1 MSKPVFF
8 VGEWQVTP
16 ATNSLLRGAQ
26 VKQLEPKAMDVLL
39 LLCEKQGELVSS
51 EEIINHCW
59 PTVAVGDNPLHKV
72 ITQLRKVFDDKAN
85 DPQYIE
91 TIRKRGYRVIA
102 KIDFPLNEEQ
112 KASHTKWQGSSPFV
126 GLSAFTPNEAD
137 VFFGRTKQIN
147 TLLQRVSAQINYG
160 RAFSLLLGSS
170 GSGKSSLINA
180 GILPALMSES
190 GFDGFRVES
199 YCQLDF
205 ADISKNR
212 LLLDLA
218 STLLDLEINDAP
230 VFTDLSADTLSEL
243 LQNAPEQVIEFS
255 QTALSQQQSSHVKP
269 YLFLFIDRL
278 EVLLSSPVFSEQERS
293 HFLTIIELLATSNCM
308 IIFSAC
314 RNDFYPQVVNQPS
327 LMAGKANGAHFDLLP
342 PTRAELKQMIRLP
355 ALAAGLSWQLDPEHQ
370 TPLDEILCNDTA
382 NNPDALPML
391 QYTLQQLYLQRS
403 ENDELLVSEYQALG
417 GIEGAIGQK
426 AEQVFTQL
434 PKQQQAQLSLV
445 LSKLITLHADGET
458 LTSRAARWDELTDP
472 AQTQLAQAMVESRLF
487 VSHLKNEQACFS
499 LAHEALLRHWQR
511 AINWINQ
518 HQQSLAIKSRLQIAT
533 ERWLNEQKHSDLLLA
548 QGKPLQEAQSLVNNP
563 MFSLS
568 AAELSLIKASN
579 RRAKRKKRVLQATA
593 VALVLLSFIASFMGV
608 RSYHA
613 EQIAQQKRLE
623 AESLLGFMVGEF
635 ADKLRS
641 VKRMDLLDGI
651 SNKALEY
658 FTNQADEGNSLF
670 SFTDQ
675 KAEFNN
681 RFQYAQTLEAMGEV
695 AYSRGKTSEAYT
707 AFENAR
713 TRLEALLKIQPN
725 NLELLTLA
733 GANAFWLGQLSYDKN
748 DYAATEPMFKKY
760 HAYSEKM
767 HSLAPNDFNSI
778 MELSYS
784 HNSLGSLYLKQFNYT
799 AAKQNFTESLTLK
812 NKALELKPSNKNLL
826 RDKADTISWL
836 AKTEERLGNF
846 NAALNMYANASS
858 ELSNMLL
865 EYPADASLLSDLA
878 NTFIQQSYLFSYLP
892 NKQTAY
898 NYAKQATNTINNAQ
912 LQDPKSKEF
921 QRAYYRFLAH
931 QLTLSVDKKI
941 DNRVKDIINFLQIQG
956 FINNLTINTQLSLIQ
971 YFIDRQSPNEAHELL
986 TALDNNDDYK
996 QYIAKQMKTGDY
1008 VTLTNINLLKAKLA
1022 ATSLQ
1027 REPFCL
1033 NAFKTITQT
1042 VKINQSVHITYP
1054 LVQAYTCLNRANEI
1068 PEIKASLVKLGITN
1082 FKL

>member
-1 MSKPVFF
+1 MGTSVFF
-8 VGEWQVTP
+8 VGDWQVTP
-16 ATNSLLRGAQ
+16 ATNTLRLGEKI
-26 VKQLEPKAMDVLL
+26 KQLEPKAMDVLL
-39 LLCEKQGELVSS
+39 LLCEKQGEILTS

-59 PTVAVGDNPLHKV
+59 HTIDVGDNPLHKI
-72 ITQLRKVFDDKAN
+72 ITQLRKAFDDKAS
-85 DPQYIE
+85 DPKFIE
-91 TIRKRGYRVIA
+91 TIRKRGYRIIA
-102 KIDFPLNEEQ
+102 PISFPLDDEQ
-112 KASHTKWQGSSPFV
+112 KASHIKWQGSSPFV

-137 VFFGRTKQIN
+137 VFFGRSKQIN
-147 TLLQRVSAQINYG
+147 TLLQRVSAQISFG

-170 GSGKSSLINA
+170 GSGKSSLVNA

-205 ADISKNR
+205 ADITKDR
-212 LLLDLA
+212 LFLDLA

-230 VFTDLSADTLSEL
+230 VLSDMSADTLSEL
-243 LQNAPEQVIEFS
+243 LQNAPEQVIERCQMALKQS
-255 QTALSQQQSSHVKP
+255 QTPHIKP

-293 HFLTIIELLATSNCM
+293 QFLTIIELLATSNCM

-327 LMAGKANGAHFDLLP
+327 LMAGKASGAHFDLLP
-342 PTRAELKQMIRLP
+342 PTRSELKQMIRLP

-370 TPLDEILCNDTA
+370 TPLDEMLCNDTA

-426 AEQVFTQL
+426 AEHVFTQL
-434 PKQQQAQLSLV
+434 PKQQQSQLSLV

-458 LTSRAARWDELTDP
+458 LTSRAARWDELTTP
-472 AQTQLAQAMVESRLF
+472 AQTQLAQAMVDSRLF

-499 LAHEALLRHWQR
+499 LAHEALLRQWQR
-511 AINWINQ
+511 AIDWINH
-518 HQQSLAIKSRLQIAT
+518 HQQSLAIKSRLQSAT
-533 ERWLNEQKHSDLLLA
+533 ERWLNEQKHADFLLA
-548 QGKPLQEAQSLVNNP
+548 QGKPLQEAQSLINNA

-579 RRAKRKKRVLQATA
+579 RRAKRKKTVLQATA
-593 VALVLLSFIASFMGV
+593 VALILLSFIASFMSV

-613 EQIAQQKRLE
+613 EQVAQQQRLE

-658 FTNQADEGNSLF
+658 FTNQAQDEASFF
-670 SFTDQ
+670 SFNDQ

-681 RFQYAQTLEAMGEV
+681 RFQYAQTLEAMGDV

-707 AFENAR
+707 AFESAR

-733 GANAFWLGQLSYDKN
+733 GANAFWLGQLHYDKS
-748 DYAATEPMFKKY
+748 DYAATEPLFKKY
-760 HAYSEKM
+760 QTYSEAM
-767 HSLAPNDFNSI
+767 YSLAPNDFNSI

-784 HNSLGSLYLKQFNYT
+784 HNSLGSLYLNQFNYV
-799 AAKQNFTESLTLK
+799 AAKQNFTQSLILK
-812 NKALELKPSNKNLL
+812 NKALELQPNNKDLL

-836 AKTEERLGNF
+836 ASTEEKLGNF
-846 NAALNMYANASS
+846 NDTLTMFNSAAN
-858 ELSNMLL
+858 ELSTMLSK
-865 EYPADASLLSDLA
+865 YPNDASLYKGLA
-878 NTFIQQSYLFSYLP
+878 SNYIQQSYLLSYFTD
-892 NKQTAY
+892 KSAAY
-898 NYAKQATNTINNAQ
+898 KKAEQATNTINLAR
-912 LQDPKSKEF
+912 LQDPENNQF
-921 QRAYYRFLAH
+921 QRSYFRFLAL
-931 QLTLSVDKKI
+931 QLALSDDKKI
-941 DNRVKDIINFLQIQG
+941 NSKIDEILS
-956 FINNLTINTQLSLIQ
+956 FIAQEKFNNTVIINTQISLIE
-971 YFIDRQSPNEAHELL
+971 YFLQRGFYEKAKTLLIALEQS
-986 TALDNNDDYK
+986 DDYK
-996 QYIAKQMKTGDY
+996 EQVNRLNENDSGSIFAIVNLINAKLTSNKEERKIYCQNALIALGDKKNKSIY
-1008 VTLTNINLLKAKLA
+1008 HTFPLIQAHICLNKEAEITELKNSLINL
-1022 ATSLQ
+1022 
-1027 REPFCL
+1027 
-1033 NAFKTITQT
+1033 
-1042 VKINQSVHITYP
+1042 
-1054 LVQAYTCLNRANEI
+1054 
-1068 PEIKASLVKLGITN
+1068 GISN
-1082 FKL
+1082 FEL

>member
-1 MSKPVFF
+1 MSKSVFF
-8 VGEWQVTP
+8 VGEWQVNP
-16 ATNSLLRGAQ
+16 ATNSLRRGAQ
-26 VKQLEPKAMDVLL
+26 LKQLEPKAMDVLL

-59 PTVAVGDNPLHKV
+59 ATVAVGDNPLHKV

-112 KASHTKWQGSSPFV
+112 KATHAKWQGSSPFV
-126 GLSAFTPNEAD
+126 GLSAFTPNEAK
-137 VFFGRTKQIN
+137 VFFGRTKQIT
-147 TLLQRVSAQINYG
+147 TLLQRVSAQISYG
-160 RAFSLLLGSS
+160 RAFSLLLGAS
-170 GSGKSSLINA
+170 GSGKSSLVNA

-205 ADISKNR
+205 ADISKGR

-230 VFTDLSADTLSEL
+230 VFSNMSAETLSEL
-243 LQNAPEQVIEFS
+243 LQNTPEHVIS
-255 QTALSQQQSSHVKP
+255 YCQTALSQQNSDIKP

-278 EVLLSSPVFSEQERS
+278 EVLLSSPIFSESERS
-293 HFLTIIELLATSNCM
+293 HFLSIIELLATSNYM

-314 RNDFYPQVVNQPS
+314 RNDFYPHVVNQPS

-342 PTRAELKQMIRLP
+342 PTRSELKQMIRLP

-370 TPLDEILCNDTA
+370 TPLDETLCNDTA

-417 GIEGAIGQK
+417 NIEGAIGQK
-426 AEQVFTQL
+426 AEHVFTQL
-434 PKQQQAQLSLV
+434 PKQQQAQLSMV
-445 LSKLITLHADGET
+445 LSKLITLHVDGET

-472 AQTQLAQAMVESRLF
+472 AQIQLAQAMVDSRLF
-487 VSHLKNEQACFS
+487 VSHLKNNQACFS

-511 AINWINQ
+511 AIDWVKE
-518 HQQSLAIKSRLQIAT
+518 HQQSLAIKSRLQIT
-533 ERWLNEQKHSDLLLA
+533 TVRWLNEQKHGDYLLA
-548 QGKPLQEAQSLVNNP
+548 QGKPLQEAQSLVNNA

-568 AAELSLIKASN
+568 PDELSLIKASN
-579 RRAKRKKRVLQATA
+579 SRAKRKKRVLQATA
-593 VALVLLSFIASFMGV
+593 VALILLSFIASFMSV

-658 FTNQADEGNSLF
+658 FTNQQDNDSLF
-670 SFTDQ
+670 NFTDNQ
-675 KAEFNN
+675 ADFNN

-695 AYSRGKTSEAYT
+695 AYSRGKTDEAFT

-713 TRLEALLKIQPN
+713 IRLETLLIAQPN

-748 DYAATEPMFKKY
+748 DYVASEPLFKKY

-767 HSLAPNDFNSI
+767 YSLAANDFNSI

-784 HNSLGSLYLKQFNYT
+784 HNSLGSLYLKQLNYT
-799 AAKQNFTESLTLK
+799 AAKQSFTKSLTLK
-812 NKALELKPSNKNLL
+812 NKALELKPNNKNLL

-836 AKTEERLGNF
+836 ASIDERLGNLNEALAMLEQASDQL
-846 NAALNMYANASS
+846 NA
-858 ELSNMLL
+858 LL
-865 EYPADASLLSDLA
+865 IQKPDDASILSDIF
-878 NTFIQQSYLFSYLP
+878 NIYMQQSYLLTYFTE
-892 NKQTAY
+892 Q
-898 NYAKQATNTINNAQ
+898 NNAY
-912 LQDPKSKEF
+912 LNSEKAMLTISKARIQDPENENFKRK
-921 QRAYYRFLAH
+921 YYRALSY
-931 QLTLSVDKKI
+931 QLMLLDINKTSNKTDEIISYIDSNGLSNTSVV
-941 DNRVKDIINFLQIQG
+941 NMQISLIHY
-956 FINNLTINTQLSLIQ
+956 FINRGNFEKAESLLFKIENNS
-971 YFIDRQSPNEAHELL
+971 YFNEAINDAAEIE
-986 TALDNNDDYK
+986 NNTDLIKIYL
-996 QYIAKQMKTGDY
+996 I
-1008 VTLTNINLLKAKLA
+1008 KAKLA
-1022 ATSLQ
+1022 KDKLAKHALCQ
-1027 REPFCL
+1027 EIIH
-1033 NAFKTITQT
+1033 TIE
-1042 VKINQSVHITYP
+1042 KNNNGSKSIKLIYP
-1054 LVQAYTCLNRANEI
+1054 LVQAYSCLNKTNNI
-1068 PEIKASLVKLGITN
+1068 SSIKNKLTELGITN
-1082 FKL
+1082 FDL

>member
-1 MSKPVFF
+1 MRKSVFF

-16 ATNSLLRGAQ
+16 ATNSLRRGAQ

-51 EEIINHCW
+51 DEIINHCW
-59 PTVAVGDNPLHKV
+59 RTVAVGDNPLHKV
-72 ITQLRKVFDDKAN
+72 ITQLRKAFDDKAS

-102 KIDFPLNEEQ
+102 KIELPLDEEQ
-112 KASHTKWQGSSPFV
+112 KASHSKWQGSSPFV

-137 VFFGRTKQIN
+137 VFFGRSKQIN
-147 TLLQRVSAQINYG
+147 TLLQRVSAQISFG

-170 GSGKSSLINA
+170 GSGKSSLVNA

-205 ADISKNR
+205 ADITKDR
-212 LLLDLA
+212 LFLDLA

-230 VFTDLSADTLSEL
+230 VLSDMSADTLSEL
-243 LQNAPEQVIEFS
+243 LQNAPEQVIEGCQMAVKQS
-255 QTALSQQQSSHVKP
+255 QTAHIKP

-293 HFLTIIELLATSNCM
+293 QFLTIIELLATSNCM

-342 PTRAELKQMIRLP
+342 PTRTELKQMIRLP

-370 TPLDEILCNDTA
+370 TPLDEILCNETA

-403 ENDELLVSEYQALG
+403 ENDELLVSQYQALG

-426 AEQVFTQL
+426 AEHVFTQL
-434 PKQQQAQLSLV
+434 PKQQQSQLSLV

-458 LTSRAARWDELTDP
+458 LTSRAARWDELTTP
-472 AQTQLAQAMVESRLF
+472 AQTQLAQAMVDSRLF

-499 LAHEALLRHWQR
+499 LAHEALLRQWQR
-511 AINWINQ
+511 AIDWINH

-533 ERWLNEQKHSDLLLA
+533 ERWLNEQKHADFLLA
-548 QGKPLQEAQSLVNNP
+548 QGKPLQEAQSLINNA
-563 MFSLS
+563 MFTLS

-579 RRAKRKKRVLQATA
+579 RRAKRKKTVLQATA
-593 VALVLLSFIASFMGV
+593 VALILLSFIATFMSV

-613 EQIAQQKRLE
+613 EQVAQQKRLE

-658 FTNQADEGNSLF
+658 FTNQADEDNSLF
-670 SFTDQ
+670 RFTDQ
-675 KAEFNN
+675 KTEFNN

-695 AYSRGKTSEAYT
+695 AYSRGKTIEAYT
-707 AFENAR
+707 AFESAR
-713 TRLEALLKIQPN
+713 TRLEALLKTQPS

-733 GANAFWLGQLSYDKN
+733 GANAFWLGQLHYDKS

-760 HAYSEKM
+760 QAYSETM
-767 HSLAPNDFNSI
+767 YSLAPNDFNSI

-784 HNSLGSLYLKQFNYT
+784 HNSLGSLYLKQFNYA
-799 AAKQNFTESLTLK
+799 AAKQSFTESLNLK
-812 NKALELKPSNKNLL
+812 NKALELKPNNKNLL
-826 RDKADTISWL
+826 RDKTDTISWL
-836 AKTEERLGNF
+836 ASTEENLGNF
-846 NAALNMYANASS
+846 NTALTMLENASN
-858 ELSNMLL
+858 ELNNILAQ
-865 EYPADASLLSDLA
+865 YPNDASLFNSLA
-878 NTFIQQSYLFSYLP
+878 NTYIQQSYLLSYFP
-892 NKQTAY
+892 NKLRAY
-898 NYAKQATNTINNAQ
+898 IKAKQATEVINKAR
-912 LQDPKSKEF
+912 LQDPKNNKF
-921 QRAYYRFLAH
+921 QRMYHQFLAH
-931 QLTLSVDKKI
+931 QLLLSDDVNIDMRIEGIINFIKEKSLSDKKI
-941 DNRVKDIINFLQIQG
+941 VNTQISLIHYFIKIKSWQKAQELLEKIEGKVENKIVIINI
-956 FINNLTINTQLSLIQ
+956 SLI
-971 YFIDRQSPNEAHELL
+971 
-986 TALDNNDDYK
+986 
-996 QYIAKQMKTGDY
+996 
-1008 VTLTNINLLKAKLA
+1008 KAKLA
-1022 ATSLQ
+1022 VNK
-1027 REPFCL
+1027 
-1033 NAFKTITQT
+1033 NAQVKLCEQAITIMSEITKTT
-1042 VKINQSVHITYP
+1042 QSVKITYP
-1054 LVQAYTCLNRANEI
+1054 LVQAYTCLNKENEI
-1068 PEIKASLVKLGITN
+1068 SEIKASLVNLGINN
-1082 FKL
+1082 FQL

>member
-16 ATNSLLRGAQ
+16 ATNSLRRGTQ

-51 EEIINHCW
+51 EEILNHCW
-59 PTVAVGDNPLHKV
+59 RTVAVGDNPLHKV
-72 ITQLRKVFDDKAN
+72 ITQLRKAFDDKAS

-102 KIDFPLNEEQ
+102 NIALPLDDEQ
-112 KASHTKWQGSSPFV
+112 KASHSKWQGDSPFV
-126 GLSAFTPNEAD
+126 GLSAFSANEAA
-137 VFFGRTKQIN
+137 VFFGRSKQIN

-160 RAFSLLLGSS
+160 RAFCLLLGSS
-170 GSGKSSLINA
+170 GSGKSSLVNA
-180 GILPALMSES
+180 GVLPALMSEA

-199 YCQLDF
+199 YCLLDF
-205 ADISKNR
+205 ADVSKER
-212 LLLDLA
+212 LILDLA

-230 VFTDLSADTLSEL
+230 VLTNISADSLSEL
-243 LQNAPEQVIEFS
+243 LLSAPEQVIERCQAALKQS
-255 QTALSQQQSSHVKP
+255 QTTHIKA

-293 HFLTIIELLATSNCM
+293 NFLTVIEQLATSGCM

-342 PTRAELKQMIRLP
+342 PTRSELKQMIRLP
-355 ALAAGLSWQLDPEHQ
+355 ALAAGLNWQLDPEHQ
-370 TPLDEILCNDTA
+370 TPLDEMLCNDTA

-391 QYTLQQLYLQRS
+391 QYTLQQLYIQRS

-417 GIEGAIGQK
+417 GIEGAIGKK
-426 AEQVFTQL
+426 AEQVFSQL
-434 PKQQQAQLSLV
+434 PDKQQAQLNFI
-445 LSKLITLHADGET
+445 LSKLITLNADGET
-458 LTSRAARWDELTDP
+458 LTSRAARWNELNNP
-472 AQTQLAQAMVESRLF
+472 AQTQLVQAMVDNRLF

-511 AINWINQ
+511 AIAWVGE

-533 ERWLNEQKHSDLLLA
+533 ERWLNEQKHADFLLA
-548 QGKPLQEAQSLVNNP
+548 QGKPLQEAQSLANNA

-568 AAELSLIKASN
+568 SAELSLIKASN
-579 RRAKRKKRVLQATA
+579 SRAKRKKTVLQATA
-593 VALVLLSFIASFMGV
+593 VALILLSFIASFMSV

-613 EQIAQQKRLE
+613 EQVAQQKRLE
-623 AESLLGFMVGEF
+623 AENLLGFMVGEF

-695 AYSRGKTSEAYT
+695 AYSRGKTDEAFT
-707 AFENAR
+707 AFESAR
-713 TRLEALLKIQPN
+713 TRLEALLKIQPD

-733 GANAFWLGQLSYDKN
+733 GANAFWLGQLHYDKSN
-748 DYAATEPMFKKY
+748 YAAAEPLLKKY

-767 HSLAPNDFNSI
+767 YSLAPNDFNSI

-784 HNSLGSLYLKQFNYT
+784 HNSLGSLYTEKFDYI
-799 AAKQNFTESLTLK
+799 AAKQSFTESLILK
-812 NKALELKPSNKNLL
+812 NRALELKPNNKNLL

-836 AKTEERLGNF
+836 AKTEERLGGF
-846 NAALNMYANASS
+846 NTTVDMLENAVTVVKNMTVN
-858 ELSNMLL
+858 
-865 EYPADASLLSDLA
+865 YPNDASLFYMSA
-878 NTFIQQSYLFSYLP
+878 NIHMQQSYLLSYLTD
-892 NKQTAY
+892 KLMAY
-898 NYAKQATNTINNAQ
+898 EKALFANRIIRKA
-912 LQDPKSKEF
+912 LDQDSKNKEF
-921 QRAYYRFLAH
+921 QHMYFRSLAYL
-931 QLTLSVDKKI
+931 LMLSDDKNI
-941 DNRVKDIINFLQIQG
+941 DLRVEKTINFLKSQSFSNISS
-956 FINNLTINTQLSLIQ
+956 INTQISLIQ
-971 YFIDRQSPNEAHELL
+971 YFIDRHLPHKAQRLL
-986 TALDNNDDYK
+986 TALESNKDYK
-996 QYIAKQMKTGDY
+996 QQIAKQIRLEDNL
-1008 VTLTNINLLKAKLA
+1008 VTTRINLIKAKL
-1022 ATSLQ
+1022 TKNNEQRSL
-1027 REPFCL
+1027 FCL
-1033 NAFKTITQT
+1033 NAIKAISATE
-1042 VKINQSVHITYP
+1042 KRNQSIKITYP
-1054 LVQAYTCLNRANEI
+1054 LVQAYTCLNRESEI
-1068 PEIKASLVKLGITN
+1068 SEIKTSLVNLGITN
-1082 FKL
+1082 FAL

>member
-1 MSKPVFF
+1 MSKSVFF

-16 ATNSLLRGAQ
+16 ATNSLRRGADI
-26 VKQLEPKAMDVLL
+26 KQLEPKAMDVLL

-51 EEIINHCW
+51 EEIFNHCW

-170 GSGKSSLINA
+170 GSGKSSLVNA

-190 GFDGFRVES
+190 GFDGFRVET

-243 LQNAPEQVIEFS
+243 LQNTPEHVIS
-255 QTALSQQQSSHVKP
+255 YCKTALSQQQNSHIKP

-293 HFLTIIELLATSNCM
+293 QFLTIIELLATSNCM

-342 PTRAELKQMIRLP
+342 PTRSELKQMIRLP
-355 ALAAGLSWQLDPEHQ
+355 ALAAGLSWQLDSEHQ
-370 TPLDEILCNDTA
+370 TPLDEILCNETA

-445 LSKLITLHADGET
+445 LSKLITLHVDGET

-487 VSHLKNEQACFS
+487 VSHLKNDQACFS

-533 ERWLNEQKHSDLLLA
+533 ERWLNEQKHSDFLLA
-548 QGKPLQEAQSLVNNP
+548 QGKPLQEAQSLLNNP

-568 AAELSLIKASN
+568 AAELSLMKASN

-623 AESLLGFMVGEF
+623 AENLLGFMVGEF

-641 VKRMDLLDGI
+641 VRRMDLLDGI

-658 FTNQADEGNSLF
+658 FTNQAEEPSSLF
-670 SFTDQ
+670 SFNNQ

-695 AYSRGKTSEAYT
+695 AYSRGKTDEALT
-707 AFENAR
+707 AFDNAR

-733 GANAFWLGQLSYDKN
+733 GANAFWLGQLSYDKS
-748 DYAATEPMFKKY
+748 DYTATEPMFKKY
-760 HAYSEKM
+760 QTYSEAM
-767 HSLAPNDFNSI
+767 YSLAPNDFNAI

-784 HNSLGSLYLKQFNYT
+784 HNSLGSLYLNQFNYT
-799 AAKQNFTESLTLK
+799 AAKQRFTESLALK
-812 NKALELKPSNKNLL
+812 NEALELKPNNKNLL

-846 NAALNMYANASS
+846 NTAVDILENAVTVVKEMANY
-858 ELSNMLL
+858 
-865 EYPADASLLSDLA
+865 YPNDASLLYMSA
-878 NTFIQQSYLFSYLP
+878 NIHMQQSYLLSYLTDKRIAYEKALFA
-892 NKQTAY
+892 NKI
-898 NYAKQATNTINNAQ
+898 INKA
-912 LQDPKSKEF
+912 LDQDPKDNKF
-921 QRAYYRFLAH
+921 QLMYYRSLTHLLMLSNDKNIDLRIEETIKFLK
-931 QLTLSVDKKI
+931 SKSFNNI
-941 DNRVKDIINFLQIQG
+941 WPIEIQV
-956 FINNLTINTQLSLIQ
+956 NLMQ
-971 YFIDRQSPNEAHELL
+971 YFIDRNFPHKALELL
-986 TALDNNDDYK
+986 TMLENDGNY
-996 QYIAKQMKTGDY
+996 QQHRANQIQTGDN
-1008 VTLTNINLLKAKLA
+1008 VVLTRVNLIKAKLA
-1022 ATSLQ
+1022 ANSNQ
-1027 REPFCL
+1027 REQFCL
-1033 NAFKTITQT
+1033 NALKAIAKTA
-1042 VKINQSVHITYP
+1042 KINQSIHITYP
-1054 LVQAYTCLNRANEI
+1054 LVQAYTCLNRVNEI
-1068 PEIKASLVKLGITN
+1068 PKLKVSLVKLGITD

>member
-1 MSKPVFF
+1 MSKSVFF
-8 VGEWQVTP
+8 VGEWQVT
-16 ATNSLLRGAQ
+16 ATTNSLIRGAQ
-26 VKQLEPKAMDVLL
+26 IKQLEPKAMDVLL

-51 EEIINHCW
+51 EEILNHCW
-59 PTVAVGDNPLHKV
+59 RTVAVGDNPLHKV
-72 ITQLRKVFDDKAN
+72 ITQLRKAFDDKAS

-102 KIDFPLNEEQ
+102 KIELPLDDEQ
-112 KASHTKWQGSSPFV
+112 KASHSKWQGDSPFV
-126 GLSAFTPNEAD
+126 GLSAFTPNEAA
-137 VFFGRTKQIN
+137 VFFGRSKQIN

-160 RAFSLLLGSS
+160 RAFCLLLGSS
-170 GSGKSSLINA
+170 GSGKSSLVNA
-180 GILPALMSES
+180 GILPALISES

-205 ADISKNR
+205 ADISKDR
-212 LLLDLA
+212 LFLDLA
-218 STLLDLEINDAP
+218 STLLDLEINEAP
-230 VFTDLSADTLSEL
+230 VLSDMSADILSEL
-243 LQNAPEQVIEFS
+243 LQNAPEQVIQRCQMAVKQS
-255 QTALSQQQSSHVKP
+255 QTTHIKP

-293 HFLTIIELLATSNCM
+293 NFLTVIEQLATSGCM

-342 PTRAELKQMIRLP
+342 PTRSELKQMIRLP

-370 TPLDEILCNDTA
+370 TPLDEMLCNDTA

-403 ENDELLVSEYQALG
+403 EDDELLVSEYQALG

-434 PKQQQAQLSLV
+434 PKQQQTQLSLV

-458 LTSRAARWDELTDP
+458 LTSRAARWDELTTP
-472 AQTQLAQAMVESRLF
+472 AQTQLAQAMVDSRLF

-499 LAHEALLRHWQR
+499 LAHEALLRQWQR
-511 AINWINQ
+511 AIDWINQ

-533 ERWLNEQKHSDLLLA
+533 ERWLNEQKHADFLLA
-548 QGKPLQEAQSLVNNP
+548 QGKPLQEAQSLINNP

-593 VALVLLSFIASFMGV
+593 VALILLSFIATFMSV

-613 EQIAQQKRLE
+613 EQVAQQKRLE

-675 KAEFNN
+675 KTEFNN

-713 TRLEALLKIQPN
+713 TRLEKLLKIRPD

-733 GANAFWLGQLSYDKN
+733 GANAFWLGQLHYDKS

-760 HAYSEKM
+760 HAYSETM
-767 HSLAPNDFNSI
+767 YSLAPNDFNSI

-799 AAKQNFTESLTLK
+799 AAKQRFTESLALK
-812 NKALELKPSNKNLL
+812 NEALELQPNNKDLL
-826 RDKADTISWL
+826 RDRADTLSWL
-836 AKTEERLGNF
+836 ASTEEKLGNF
-846 NAALNMYANASS
+846 NEALGMLNSVAN
-858 ELSNMLL
+858 ELGTLL
-865 EYPADASLLSDLA
+865 LQYPGDASLHSALA
-878 NTFIQQSYLFSYLP
+878 YQYIQQSYLLRYFTDKSA
-892 NKQTAY
+892 AY
-898 NYAKQATNTINNAQ
+898 GKAKLATDSINQARI
-912 LQDPKSKEF
+912 QDPDNNEF
-921 QRAYYRFLAH
+921 QRYYYRFLAL
-931 QLTLSVDKKI
+931 QLMLSDDKKV
-941 DNRVKDIINFLQIQG
+941 NSQVNDIINFVNQESFSNTQI
-956 FINNLTINTQLSLIQ
+956 INTQINLVE
-971 YFIDRQSPNEAHELL
+971 YFSQRGFERKAQALL
-986 TALDNNDDYK
+986 TELEQSDDYK
-996 QYIAKQMKTGDY
+996 KQINRLNENNSGSIFA
-1008 VTLTNINLLKAKLA
+1008 TLNLIHAKL
-1022 ATSLQ
+1022 TSNKEE
-1027 REPFCL
+1027 RKIYCK
-1033 NAFKTITQT
+1033 NALSALGDKKTKSILYTFPLIQA
-1042 VKINQSVHITYP
+1042 HI
-1054 LVQAYTCLNRANEI
+1054 CLNRDAEI
-1068 PEIKASLVKLGITN
+1068 TDLKNSLINLGISN
-1082 FKL
+1082 FEL

>member
-1 MSKPVFF
+1 MSKSVFF
-8 VGEWQVTP
+8 VGEWQVT
-16 ATNSLLRGAQ
+16 ATTNSLIRGAQ
-26 VKQLEPKAMDVLL
+26 IKQLEPKAMDVLL

-51 EEIINHCW
+51 EEILNHCW
-59 PTVAVGDNPLHKV
+59 RTVAVGDNPLHKV
-72 ITQLRKVFDDKAN
+72 ITQLRKAFDDKAS

-102 KIDFPLNEEQ
+102 KIELPLDDEQ
-112 KASHTKWQGSSPFV
+112 KASHSKWQGDSPFV
-126 GLSAFTPNEAD
+126 GLSAFTPNEAA
-137 VFFGRTKQIN
+137 VFFGRSKQIN

-160 RAFSLLLGSS
+160 RAFCLLLGSS
-170 GSGKSSLINA
+170 GSGKSSLVNA
-180 GILPALMSES
+180 GVLPALMSEA
-190 GFDGFRVES
+190 GFDGFRIES
-199 YCQLDF
+199 YCLLDF
-205 ADISKNR
+205 ADVSKGR
-212 LLLDLA
+212 LFLDLA

-230 VFTDLSADTLSEL
+230 VLTNISADSLSEL
-243 LQNAPEQVIEFS
+243 LLSTPEQVIERCQMALKQG
-255 QTALSQQQSSHVKP
+255 QTTHIKP

-293 HFLTIIELLATSNCM
+293 QFLTIIELLATSNCI

-342 PTRAELKQMIRLP
+342 PTRSELKQMIRLP

-370 TPLDEILCNDTA
+370 TPLDEMLCNDTA

-426 AEQVFTQL
+426 AEHVFTQL

-458 LTSRAARWDELTDP
+458 LTSRAARWDELTTP
-472 AQTQLAQAMVESRLF
+472 AQTQLAQAMVDSRLF

-499 LAHEALLRHWQR
+499 LAHEALLRQWQR
-511 AINWINQ
+511 AIDWINQ

-533 ERWLNEQKHSDLLLA
+533 ERWLNEQKHADFLLA
-548 QGKPLQEAQSLVNNP
+548 QGKPLQEAQSLINNP

-568 AAELSLIKASN
+568 VAELSLIKASN

-593 VALVLLSFIASFMGV
+593 VALILLSFIATFMSV

-613 EQIAQQKRLE
+613 EQVAQQKRLE

-658 FTNQADEGNSLF
+658 FTNQADEDNSLIR
-670 SFTDQ
+670 FTDQ
-675 KAEFNN
+675 KTEFNN

-695 AYSRGKTSEAYT
+695 AYSRGKTDEAFT
-707 AFENAR
+707 AFESAR
-713 TRLEALLKIQPN
+713 TRLEGLLKTQPS

-733 GANAFWLGQLSYDKN
+733 GANSFWLGQLHYDKS

-760 HAYSEKM
+760 QAYSETM
-767 HSLAPNDFNSI
+767 YSLAPNDFNSI

-784 HNSLGSLYLKQFNYT
+784 HNSLGSLYLKQFNYA
-799 AAKQNFTESLTLK
+799 AAKQSFTESLNLK
-812 NKALELKPSNKNLL
+812 NKALELKPNNKNLL
-826 RDKADTISWL
+826 RDKTDTISWL
-836 AKTEERLGNF
+836 ASTEENLGNF
-846 NAALNMYANASS
+846 NTALTMLENASNELNNILAQYPNDAS
-858 ELSNMLL
+858 VLSNLTYIYMQQ
-865 EYPADASLLSDLA
+865 SFLLSYFSDK
-878 NTFIQQSYLFSYLP
+878 QRSY
-892 NKQTAY
+892 
-898 NYAKQATNTINNAQ
+898 
-912 LQDPKSKEF
+912 E
-921 QRAYYRFLAH
+921 
-931 QLTLSVDKKI
+931 
-941 DNRVKDIINFLQIQG
+941 
-956 FINNLTINTQLSLIQ
+956 
-971 YFIDRQSPNEAHELL
+971 
-986 TALDNNDDYK
+986 
-996 QYIAKQMKTGDY
+996 
-1008 VTLTNINLLKAKLA
+1008 KAKLA
-1022 ATSLQ
+1022 NDSIRNALLQDPNNNKFQKIYYRSLSYKLMLSNEQDLNDNIKEILNFLTEQDLNDTETINIFISIIHYYINIGINSKANELLIKLENNNDYKVQIGKLWQTANSLVLARIYLIKAKLATNNDDRSLFCEKAIKIISF
-1027 REPFCL
+1027 RE
-1033 NAFKTITQT
+1033 NKSIKT
-1042 VKINQSVHITYP
+1042 TYP
-1054 LVQAYTCLNRANEI
+1054 LVQAYSCSNRKNEAKELKENLI
-1068 PEIKASLVKLGITN
+1068 QLGIDD
-1082 FKL
+1082 FSL

>member
-1 MSKPVFF
+1 MSKSVFF
-8 VGEWQVTP
+8 VGEWQVT
-16 ATNSLLRGAQ
+16 ATTNSLIRGAQ
-26 VKQLEPKAMDVLL
+26 IKQLEPKAMDVLL

-51 EEIINHCW
+51 EEILNHCW
-59 PTVAVGDNPLHKV
+59 RTVAVGDNPLHKV
-72 ITQLRKVFDDKAN
+72 ITQLRKAFDDKAS

-102 KIDFPLNEEQ
+102 KIELPLDDEQ
-112 KASHTKWQGSSPFV
+112 KASHSKWQGDSPFV
-126 GLSAFTPNEAD
+126 GLSAFTPNEAA
-137 VFFGRTKQIN
+137 VFFGRSKQIN

-160 RAFSLLLGSS
+160 RAFCLLLGSS
-170 GSGKSSLINA
+170 GSGKSSLVNA
-180 GILPALMSES
+180 GVLPALMSEA
-190 GFDGFRVES
+190 GFDGFRIES
-199 YCQLDF
+199 YCLLDF
-205 ADISKNR
+205 ADVSKGR
-212 LLLDLA
+212 LFLDLA

-230 VFTDLSADTLSEL
+230 VLTNISADSLSEL
-243 LQNAPEQVIEFS
+243 LLSTPEQVIERCQMALKQG
-255 QTALSQQQSSHVKP
+255 QTTHIKP

-293 HFLTIIELLATSNCM
+293 QFLTIIELLATSNCI

-342 PTRAELKQMIRLP
+342 PTRSELKQMIRLP

-370 TPLDEILCNDTA
+370 TPLDEMLCNDTA

-426 AEQVFTQL
+426 AEHVFTQL

-458 LTSRAARWDELTDP
+458 LTSRAARWDELTTP
-472 AQTQLAQAMVESRLF
+472 AQTQLAQAMVDSRLF

-499 LAHEALLRHWQR
+499 LAHEALLRQWQR
-511 AINWINQ
+511 AIDWINQ

-533 ERWLNEQKHSDLLLA
+533 ERWLNEQKHADFLLA
-548 QGKPLQEAQSLVNNP
+548 QGKPLQEAQSLINNP

-593 VALVLLSFIASFMGV
+593 VALILLSFIATFMSV

-613 EQIAQQKRLE
+613 EQVAQQKRLE

-658 FTNQADEGNSLF
+658 FTNQADEDNSLF
-670 SFTDQ
+670 RFTDQ
-675 KAEFNN
+675 KTEFNN

-695 AYSRGKTSEAYT
+695 AYSRGKTDEAFT
-707 AFENAR
+707 AFESAR
-713 TRLEALLKIQPN
+713 TRLEGLLKTQPS

-733 GANAFWLGQLSYDKN
+733 GANAFWLGQLHYDKS

-760 HAYSEKM
+760 QAYSETM
-767 HSLAPNDFNSI
+767 YSLAPNDFNSI

-799 AAKQNFTESLTLK
+799 GAKQRFTESLALK
-812 NKALELKPSNKNLL
+812 NKALELKPNNKDLL
-826 RDKADTISWL
+826 RDKADTLSWL
-836 AKTEERLGNF
+836 ASTEENLGHF
-846 NAALNMYANASS
+846 NAALAMLESVS
-858 ELSNMLL
+858 KELRELL
-865 EYPADASLLSDLA
+865 IQYPHDASLLNDLA
-878 NTFIQQSYLFSYLP
+878 NTYHQHSYLLRFFSD
-892 NKQTAY
+892 KQHSYIKAQL
-898 NYAKQATNTINNAQ
+898 AFETIDMAR
-912 LQDPKSKEF
+912 LQDPKNKNF
-921 QRAYYRFLAH
+921 QRMYHQFLANK
-931 QLTLSVDKKI
+931 LLLSNSTNENEEIENIINFIEHEKFSDKKI
-941 DNRVKDIINFLQIQG
+941 V
-956 FINNLTINTQLSLIQ
+956 NTQISLIN
-971 YFIDRQSPNEAHELL
+971 YFVKKNAWKKVKKFLHQLEGKTENKVIL
-986 TALDNNDDYK
+986 TK
-996 QYIAKQMKTGDY
+996 
-1008 VTLTNINLLKAKLA
+1008 INLIKAKLA
-1022 ATSLQ
+1022 GNIKD
-1027 REPFCL
+1027 R
-1033 NAFKTITQT
+1033 
-1042 VKINQSVHITYP
+1042 INYCKQAQVTMSEMERTTQSVNITYP
-1054 LVQAYTCLNRANEI
+1054 LMQAYTCLNRANEI
-1068 PEIKASLVKLGITN
+1068 PRIKSRLVKLGITN
-1082 FKL
+1082 FQL

>member
-1 MSKPVFF
+1 MRKSVFF

-16 ATNSLLRGAQ
+16 ATNSLRRGAQ

-51 EEIINHCW
+51 DEIINHCW
-59 PTVAVGDNPLHKV
+59 RTVAVGDNPLHKV
-72 ITQLRKVFDDKAN
+72 ITQLRKAFDDKAS

-102 KIDFPLNEEQ
+102 KIELPLDEEQ
-112 KASHTKWQGSSPFV
+112 KASHSKWQGSSPFV

-137 VFFGRTKQIN
+137 VFFGRSKQIN
-147 TLLQRVSAQINYG
+147 TLLQRVSAQISFG

-170 GSGKSSLINA
+170 GSGKSSLVNA

-205 ADISKNR
+205 ADITKDR
-212 LLLDLA
+212 LFLDLA

-230 VFTDLSADTLSEL
+230 VLSDMSADTLSEL
-243 LQNAPEQVIEFS
+243 LQNAPEQVIEGCQMAVKQS
-255 QTALSQQQSSHVKP
+255 QTAHIKP

-293 HFLTIIELLATSNCM
+293 QFLTIIELLATSNCM

-342 PTRAELKQMIRLP
+342 PTRTELKQMIRLP

-370 TPLDEILCNDTA
+370 TPLDEILCNETA

-403 ENDELLVSEYQALG
+403 ENDELLVSQYQALG

-426 AEQVFTQL
+426 AEHVFTQL
-434 PKQQQAQLSLV
+434 PKQQQSQLSLV

-458 LTSRAARWDELTDP
+458 LTSRAARWDELTTP
-472 AQTQLAQAMVESRLF
+472 AQTQLAQAMVDSRLF

-499 LAHEALLRHWQR
+499 LAHEALLRQWQR
-511 AINWINQ
+511 AIDWINH
-518 HQQSLAIKSRLQIAT
+518 HQQSLAIKSRLQIST
-533 ERWLNEQKHSDLLLA
+533 ERWLNEHKHADFLLA
-548 QGKPLQEAQSLVNNP
+548 QGKPLQEAQSLINNA
-563 MFSLS
+563 MFTLS

-579 RRAKRKKRVLQATA
+579 RRAKRKKTVLQATA
-593 VALVLLSFIASFMGV
+593 VALILLSFIATFMSV

-613 EQIAQQKRLE
+613 EQVAQQKRLE

-658 FTNQADEGNSLF
+658 FTNQADEDNSLF

-675 KAEFNN
+675 KTEFNN

-695 AYSRGKTSEAYT
+695 AYSRGKTDEAFT
-707 AFENAR
+707 AFESAR
-713 TRLEALLKIQPN
+713 TRLEALLKTQPS

-733 GANAFWLGQLSYDKN
+733 GANAFWLGQLHYDKS

-760 HAYSEKM
+760 QAYSETM
-767 HSLAPNDFNSI
+767 YSLAPNDFNSI

-784 HNSLGSLYLKQFNYT
+784 HNSLGSLYLNQFTYQ
-799 AAKQNFTESLTLK
+799 AAKQNFTQSLILK
-812 NKALELKPSNKNLL
+812 NKALELKPNNKDLL
-826 RDKADTISWL
+826 RDRADTISWL
-836 AKTEERLGNF
+836 ASTDEKLGNF
-846 NAALNMYANASS
+846 NEALGMLNSAAN
-858 ELSNMLL
+858 ELGTLL
-865 EYPADASLLSDLA
+865 LQYPNDASLHSALA
-878 NTFIQQSYLFSYLP
+878 YQYIQQSYLLSYFTD
-892 NKQTAY
+892 KSAAY
-898 NYAKQATNTINNAQ
+898 EKAKLATDSINQARI
-912 LQDPKSKEF
+912 QDPDNNQI
-921 QRAYYRFLAH
+921 QRYYYRFLAL
-931 QLTLSVDKKI
+931 QLMLSDDKKVNSKV
-941 DNRVKDIINFLQIQG
+941 DDILSFIAQEG
-956 FINNLTINTQLSLIQ
+956 FRSTEVINTQISLIE
-971 YFIDRQSPNEAHELL
+971 YFLQRGFEPKARALL
-986 TALDNNDDYK
+986 TALEQSDDYK
-996 QYIAKQMKTGDY
+996 EQ
-1008 VTLTNINLLKAKLA
+1008 LTRFDETSFTSILVKLYLINAKL
-1022 ATSLQ
+1022 TPNEEKRKQYCQNIL
-1027 REPFCL
+1027 
-1033 NAFKTITQT
+1033 ITLENKKSKSIYYT
-1042 VKINQSVHITYP
+1042 FP
-1054 LVQAYTCLNRANEI
+1054 LIKAHTCLNREAEI
-1068 PEIKASLVKLGITN
+1068 AGLKNSLIKLGISN
-1082 FKL
+1082 FEL